1 MFILNF
7 GIVFVLSIIYGYL
20 VKHRVEKFDKNQEIL
35 PSPNLGQNPRGV
47 RECLGRFSTFFIYVV
62 HLLVARIIPMMV
74 FAIWIFYQAQFPKD
88 FSCPLGPE
96 MQEKGTSN
104 LSVTLNSRS
113 NLTFIDCTNP
123 IGGKSKTLVY
133 IVATVDVCL
142 VTLSFLELGY
152 IAWLAFNDR
161 DFMND
166 EEFCTV
172 YLLRKRKRI
181 RKFLNKIRER
191 FNGEEVFG
199 LTDDFGGTE
208 ISMRP
213 LEDIYVNV
221 VIQEGREHMNAYPR
235 EFERHEIYQSHLETP
250 RTVIKLTST
259 ADIFKPTKSR
269 MKQSYPRTILVIGRP
284 GIGKTMLTKKLLHQW
299 KGKEDE
305 FWHEKIVILLQF
317 RTFNNITVTLR
328 EMFGFAKGLSSDD
341 FETVYDF
348 ILSNPTNIV
357 ILFDGLDE
365 LNVDSV
371 ISCTNRETVN
381 SLNEKMPVFSIFKML
396 VHGRLLRGITILTT
410 SRPTAQHLFRDLN
423 FERTVEVLGFFEEQI
438 KQYVFKFC
446 DNDSTSNWIWNQ
458 IQGSAEMCS
467 LCYIPVNSYIVCLTL
482 KESIEND
489 ESGLQL
495 HESLN
500 NKSSLGTITELYKRA
515 VKVLLYRHHPKYR
528 SQTRPS
534 DYLIIP
540 FPKELEKD
548 LMELK
553 KVAKKGICDDQLI
566 FERTSRDEFG
576 DLANCGLFTKL
587 PDKQR
592 NLFCFLHLTLQEFLA
607 AAKVV
612 DDMDKVVQFL
622 DDHVKDPKW
631 HLVIQFVAGLVGD
644 KIREDPKEYKNQ
656 KVLADIQKRYYIF
669 RIVYCVL
676 LQI

>member
-7 GIVFVLSIIYGYL
+7 GIVFTLSIIYGYL
-20 VKHRVEKFDKNQEIL
+20 VKHRVEKWDPTRRTTSNNGGDQNQELL
-35 PSPNLGQNPRGV
+35 PNSGHNSY
-47 RECLGRFSTFFIYVV
+47 STFSIYVI
-62 HLLVARIIPMMV
+62 HLFVARIIPLLT
-74 FAIWIFYQAQFPKD
+74 FALCLFYPAQFPNN
-88 FSCPLGPE
+88 FLCPWRPE
-96 MQEKGTSN
+96 MQGKSTHTFN
-104 LSVTLNSRS
+104 DTVNSQH
-113 NLTFIDCTNP
+113 NLTIIDCTNP
-123 IGGKSKTLVY
+123 NGGNSKILVN
-133 IVATVDVCL
+133 IIATGDVCFVIL
-142 VTLSFLELGY
+142 TCLELGY
-152 IAWLAFNDR
+152 IAWMSLNDR
-161 DFMND
+161 NFMTD
-166 EEFCTV
+166 PEFCKV
-172 YLLRKRKRI
+172 HLLGKQKTI
-181 RKFLNKIRER
+181 RKLVDTFRER
-191 FNGEEVFG
+191 FNDNEVFQ
-199 LTDDFGGTE
+199 LTDDFGGPE
-208 ISMRP
+208 ISTRP
-213 LEDIYVNV
+213 LRDIYVNV
-221 VIQEGREHMNAYPR
+221 IIQEGRERTNAYP
-235 EFERHEIYQSHLETP
+235 EKFKRHEIYQSHLQTP
-250 RTVIKLTST
+250 SKVTKLTSP
-259 ADIFKPTKSR
+259 ADIFKPKKGEQNQT
-269 MKQSYPRTILVIGRP
+269 YPRTILVIGRP
-284 GIGKTMLTKKLLHQW
+284 GIGKTMLTRKLLHQW
-299 KGKEDE
+299 KVKDDV
-305 FWHEKIVILLQF
+305 FWRDKLVILLQF
-317 RTFNNITVTLR
+317 RSFKNEPVTLR
-328 EMFGFAKGLSSDD
+328 EMLGCAKGLSDGY

-348 ILSNPTNIV
+348 ICSNPANTVLI
-357 ILFDGLDE
+357 FDGLDE
-365 LNVDSV
+365 LKVESEY
-371 ISCTNRETVN
+371 TNTETVGGGPDD
-381 SLNEKMPVFSIFKML
+381 KKPVFSMFQML
-396 VHGRLLRGITILTT
+396 IRGRLLQGVTILTT
-410 SRPTAQHLFRDLN
+410 SRPTTQHLFRQLN
-423 FERTVEVLGFFEEQI
+423 FDRTVEVLGFFEEQI

-446 DNDSTSNWIWNQ
+446 DNESTSKLIWNQ
-458 IQGSAEMCS
+458 IQGSAEMRS

-489 ESGLQL
+489 ESGSQL

-500 NKSSLGTITELYKRA
+500 RNILGTITELYKRA

-644 KIREDPKEYKNQ
+644 KIREDPKESESS
-656 KVLADIQKRYYIF
+656 KVLVDIQKRYYIF